1 MLVEDHASFR
11 QALGFM
17 LEQEPGFEVVGRAG
31 ALAEARNLLAAPDSG
46 PVDVAVLDLGLPD
59 GSGTELMEEL
69 RRVNPQ
75 VMVLVLTASVDSLQ
89 FARAVEAG
97 AGGVMNKTAGIEEI
111 STAVHRLSRGEMLLS
126 VNEVVEMLNLAR
138 TERRQDR
145 EAESAIEKLT
155 PREREVLQALA
166 RGLSSKEIA
175 GHLYIS
181 EDTER
186 KHVVNILNKLGVRS
200 RLQALVFA
208 VRRGLVDI

>member
-175 GHLYIS
+175 SHLYIS